1 MIARRKLLACALPL
15 LAALALAACQ
25 PSGLA
30 LALLAQNRLGTWVS
44 LAPQGMLPLGRVDE
58 RFLSYNIGMRELTG
72 TAPAG
77 QPQRPPLDLGDAR
90 LRSLAAALGPAY
102 LRVSGPGANSTYFPS
117 GDSTP
122 ATPPAGFNAVLSRRQ
137 WRGLVE
143 FAGAVD
149 GRIVTSF
156 AISAGTRDARGVWT
170 PEQARRLID
179 YSASLGGPIA
189 VAEFMHEPNLARQ
202 GGAPAGYDA
211 AAYGRDFRIFRTFA
225 AEAAPGLSIMG
236 PGSLGESEGGAL
248 PPGSIPSADLLAAAG
263 AGLDLFSYHQYATA
277 SPRCFDPAGAGR
289 TGSGEAPSAQ
299 WPARPERSLAF
310 YRQLRDRFA
319 PGRPLWLSATAD
331 TPCGGTSRAAT
342 FLDTFRYLDQLGYL
356 AREGVQVVM
365 HDGLIGGDSGLL
377 EEGTLTPRPDYWG
390 ALLWRRLMGSTVLDP
405 GSPDQPGLL
414 LYAHCLRGTPGGVAI
429 LAINTDRERGRT
441 LGLPVAAERYSL
453 AADGPESRSVR
464 LNGKPLA
471 LVDGALP
478 AIEGAAVPAGYLLLE
493 PASITFLAVPEAGNG
508 ACR

>member
-15 LAALALAACQ
+15 LAALALGACQ

-44 LAPQGMLPLGRVDE
+44 LAPQEMPPLGRVDE
-58 RFLSYNIGMRELTG
+58 RFQSYNIGMRELTG

-77 QPQRPPLDLGDAR
+77 QLQRPPLDLGDAR
-90 LRSLAAALGPAY
+90 LRRLAAALGPAY
-102 LRVSGPGANSTYFPS
+102 LRVSGPGANSTYFPP

-122 ATPPAGFNAVLSRRQ
+122 ASPPAGFDAVLSRRQ
-137 WRGLVE
+137 WLGLVE
-143 FAGAVD
+143 FARAVD
-149 GRIVTSF
+149 GRIVASF

-170 PEQARRLID
+170 PEQARRLLD
-179 YSASLGGPIA
+179 YSASLGGRIA

-202 GGAPAGYDA
+202 AGAPAGYDA

-225 AEAAPGLSIMG
+225 AEAAPDLSIMG
-236 PGSLGESEGGAL
+236 PGSLGESEGGTL

-277 SPRCFDPAGAGR
+277 SPRCFDPARAGR
-289 TGSGEAPSAQ
+289 TGSEAPSAE
-299 WPARPERSLAF
+299 WPASPERSLAF

-331 TPCGGTSRAAT
+331 APCGGTPRAAT
-342 FLDTFRYLDQLGYL
+342 FLDTFRYLDQLGHL

-377 EEGTLTPRPDYWG
+377 DERTLTPRPDYWG
-390 ALLWRRLMGSTVLDP
+390 ALLWRRLMGGTVLDP
-405 GSPDQPGLL
+405 GTPRQPGLL
-414 LYAHCLRGTPGGVAI
+414 LYAHCLRDAPGGVAI

-441 LGLPVAAERYSL
+441 LGLPVSAERYSL
-453 AADGPESRSVR
+453 TADAPESRSVR

-478 AIEGAAVPAGYLLLE
+478 AIGGAAAPAGYLLLE
-493 PASITFLAVPEAGNG
+493 PASISFLAVPEAGNG